1 MKTIPVFLAEDHMK
15 GGGPMMPQQLRR
27 TAGQAM
33 MGDLVGSIVHE
44 LNNRLTVV
52 GLRIESLLA
61 QTPEGDPRKGA
72 LKTIENDMDRMGDL
86 VKNVLQ
92 LSGNDRGRVCIV
104 AVAEEVKKVLELVQF
119 HLLSRGVSI
128 RWESAPELPS
138 IRANRQQIRQLF
150 FRLFICAMN
159 RTQRGGTVTIR
170 SHVERSRLEGGQ
182 ECLVIEISGGGD
194 GTPAPRTGTVVPFL
208 AASLGEEWAAAI
220 ACCRRTVQGHRGT
233 LRVAHRSLPPDGT
246 LFHIALPVSG

>member
-33 MGDLVGSIVHE
+33 MGDLVGTIVHA

-61 QTPEGDPRKGA
+61 QTPEGDPHKGV

-92 LSGNDRGRVCIV
+92 LSGNDRGRVCSV
-104 AVAEEVKKVLELVQF
+104 AVAEEVDKVLELVQF

-138 IRANRQQIRQLF
+138 IRANRQ
-150 FRLFICAMN
+150 
-159 RTQRGGTVTIR
+159 
-170 SHVERSRLEGGQ
+170 
-182 ECLVIEISGGGD
+182 
-194 GTPAPRTGTVVPFL
+194 
-208 AASLGEEWAAAI
+208 
-220 ACCRRTVQGHRGT
+220 
-233 LRVAHRSLPPDGT
+233 
-246 LFHIALPVSG
+246 